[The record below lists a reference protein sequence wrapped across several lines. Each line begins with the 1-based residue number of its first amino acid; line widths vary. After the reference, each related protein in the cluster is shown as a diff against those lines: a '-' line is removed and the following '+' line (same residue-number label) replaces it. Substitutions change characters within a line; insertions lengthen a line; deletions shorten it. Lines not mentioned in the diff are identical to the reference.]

1 MVLNNY
7 WLLLTGTSS
16 ESVGQVASQPPDVY
30 RRANRGCLT
39 EEGKEGRRW
48 RVFLEWTE
56 VRSNKMQELRA
67 NLPPLCSVEGKISP
81 LPLNF
86 TIKCLYF
93 CSSECNSP
101 LNVMFNDCTL
111 SLSLH
116 RFQWWL
122 CMVKKKESNNI
133 KVF

>member
-1 MVLNNY
+1 MILDNY

-16 ESVGQVASQPPDVY
+16 ESAGQVASQLSDMY
-30 RRANRGCLT
+30 RRANRGLPY
-39 EEGKEGRRW
+39 GGREGRQRW

-56 VRSNKMQELRA
+56 VGSNKMQELRA
-67 NLPPLCSVEGKISP
+67 NLPPLCSVEGKISL

-86 TIKCLYF
+86 TIKCFYF

-116 RFQWWL
+116 RFQWWF
-122 CMVKKKESNNI
+122 CTVKKKESNNI
-133 KVF
+133 KLF